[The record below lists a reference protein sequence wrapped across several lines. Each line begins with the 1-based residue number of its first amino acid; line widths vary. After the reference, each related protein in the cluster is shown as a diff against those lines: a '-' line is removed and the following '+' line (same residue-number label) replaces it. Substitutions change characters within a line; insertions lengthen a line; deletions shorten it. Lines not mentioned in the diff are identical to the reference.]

1 LLTAGRAARLGRP
14 RRGRQAA
21 DGGPCG
27 AFGAAEA
34 WSPSRVD
41 GAIVDERAARAG
53 ARPGRGQA
61 VGGTMPDVA
70 VAEVWSPSRVDG
82 WCRR

>member
-1 LLTAGRAARLGRP
+1 MRRPSLAGMLTV
-14 RRGRQAA
+14 A

-27 AFGAAEA
+27 AFGAADA

-41 GAIVDERAARAG
+41 GAVVDERAARAG

-61 VGGTMPDVA
+61 VGGTMSDVA
-70 VAEVWSPSRVDG
+70 VAEAWSPSRVDG